1 MQLTTAAGLLG
12 LFVGVWLLTACSSED
27 VKLKLADDWGQ
38 FSDKTKV
45 QLINASLTP
54 LDFHL
59 ASFSETNGAPVIS
72 DPKYHRGSL
81 EVAQAAKDVEVK
93 RSYTNHKLSIQVFE
107 MLNKAPGEFQQIS
120 SAPEKPLQVIA
131 WQDESKVRIS
141 VLRRESSSQNGVYR
155 LRVLAVA
162 NEVQVKVGSA
172 QVSLLKGQLSD
183 WFSLQQCYGDLQLN
197 NKALN
202 LCQATAGQ
210 SFLAVL
216 DTKQILSLT
225 QI

>member
-1 MQLTTAAGLLG
+1 MQLTTSAGLLG
-12 LFVGVWLLTACSSED
+12 LCVGVWLLTACSSDELD
-27 VKLKLADDWGQ
+27 LKLADDWGQ

-45 QLINASLTP
+45 QLINASQTA

-72 DPKYHRGSL
+72 EAKYHRGSL
-81 EVAQAAKDVEVK
+81 EVGQAPKDVEVK
-93 RSYTNHKLSIQVFE
+93 RSYTNHKLSVQVFD

-120 SAPEKPLQVIA
+120 STPEKPLQVIA

-141 VLRRESSSQNGVYR
+141 VLHRESSSQNGVYR

-162 NEVQVKVGSA
+162 NEVQVKVGTA
-172 QVSLLKGQLSD
+172 QVSLQKGQLSD
-183 WFSLQQCYGDLQLN
+183 WFSLQQCHGDLQLN
-197 NKALN
+197 SKALD
-202 LCQATAGQ
+202 LCQATPGQ

-216 DTKQILSLT
+216 DAKQLLSLT

>member
-1 MQLTTAAGLLG
+1 
-12 LFVGVWLLTACSSED
+12 
-27 VKLKLADDWGQ
+27 
-38 FSDKTKV
+38 
-45 QLINASLTP
+45 
-54 LDFHL
+54 
-59 ASFSETNGAPVIS
+59 
-72 DPKYHRGSL
+72 
-81 EVAQAAKDVEVK
+81 
-93 RSYTNHKLSIQVFE
+93 

-131 WQDESKVRIS
+131 WQDDSKVRIS

-162 NEVQVKVGSA
+162 NEVQVKVGAA

-183 WFSLQQCYGDLQLN
+183 WFSLQQCHGDLLLN
-197 NKALN
+197 SKALD
-202 LCQATAGQ
+202 LCQATPGQ

-216 DTKQILSLT
+216 DTKQLLSLT